1 MQSQY
6 NNAFISNNLKHR
18 MQNVELKPIEHH
30 MLRII
35 VNRSHTGNGYRTQL
49 SLEQLQELA
58 KFAYSLSAIAMAL
71 DTLHLRYIITAWTDG
86 SLGPNLFFHE
96 WGMHTGHGQQSSVT
110 ADGQGHQQSPES
122 LCQST
127 PKSTTH

>member
-35 VNRSHTGNGYRTQL
+35 TNRSHVDNDYCTQL
-49 SLEQLQELA
+49 SLEQLQALA
-58 KFAYSLSAIAMAL
+58 KFKYSLRDIEAAL
-71 DTLHLRYIITAWTDG
+71 NLLHARDIITAWTDG

-96 WGMHTGHGQQSSVT
+96 WGMHTGHGQQLSVT
-110 ADGQGHQQSPES
+110 ADGQSHQQSPES

>member
-1 MQSQY
+1 MRSQY
-6 NNAFISNNLKHR
+6 SNAFISNNLKHR

-35 VNRSHTGNGYRTQL
+35 TNRSHVDNDYCTQL
-49 SLEQLQELA
+49 SLEQLQALA
-58 KFAYSLSAIAMAL
+58 KFKYSISAIATAL
-71 DTLHLRYIITAWTDG
+71 DTLHSRYIITAWTDG

-96 WGMHTGHGQQSSVT
+96 WEMRTGHGQQLSVT
-110 ADGQGHQQSPES
+110 ADGQSHQQSPES
-122 LCQST
+122 LCQSI

>member
-35 VNRSHTGNGYRTQL
+35 TNRSHVGNDYCTQL

-58 KFAYSLSAIAMAL
+58 KFAYSLSAIAKAL
-71 DTLHLRYIITAWTDG
+71 DTLHSRYIITAWTDG
-86 SLGPNLFFHE
+86 SLGPNLFFQE
-96 WGMHTGHGQQSSVT
+96 WEMHTGHGQQLSVT
-110 ADGQGHQQSPES
+110 PDRQGHQESSESP
-122 LCQST
+122 CQST
-127 PKSTTH
+127 PKTTTH